1 MKNKFP
7 LITISVLISMV
18 IIVLL
23 INNYGSDNVKIYSAF
38 TALSILLLSMLVF
51 VVCAVRKVIKNEKRY
66 KKFRKELKV
75 GDMIDE
81 GTVLDIEG
89 DVVTIVKTCKLE
101 FIYPPRS
108 NDDTI
113 NLI

>member
-7 LITISVLISMV
+7 LITISVLVLV
-18 IIVLL
+18 IITLLL
-23 INNYGSDNVKIYSAF
+23 INNYASDNVRIYAAF
-38 TALSILLLSMLVF
+38 TTLGILLLSMLVF
-51 VVCAVRKVIKNEKRY
+51 VICAVRKVIKNERRY

-75 GDMIDE
+75 GDMTDE

-101 FIYPPRS
+101 FIYPPKS